1 MLSSVEVEVSLS
13 EEDEAYLLAGVS
25 VSLSEEDEAYLLA
38 GVSVSLSVEDGAS
51 EWEDQAD
58 ENQALEEELAK
69 CTI

>member
-1 MLSSVEVEVSLS
+1 MLLSVEVE
-13 EEDEAYLLAGVS
+13 

-58 ENQALEEELAK
+58 ENRALEEELAK